1 MSKAQQFIQGLKKLE
16 TETGLTIVANS
27 YNAVYI
33 VDINTPLPY
42 PANILSTIS
51 TKAVTGV
58 REVTR

>member
-1 MSKAQQFIQGLKKLE
+1 VSDVQRFIQGLKKLE
-16 TETGLTIVANS
+16 AETGLTIVSNS

-42 PANILSTIS
+42 PQNIISTIS
-51 TKAVTGV
+51 TDATTGV